1 MPTTKKTAPATSLT
15 VPIRNLNAE
24 TVGEANLPEEIFGVP
39 FRRHIV
45 WEVVR
50 AIRAREHAGTHKTKV
65 RSEVSG
71 TGKKPFKQ
79 KHTGMAR
86 QGTSR
91 SPIMVGGGSIFGPNP
106 RDYSNT
112 LPAGMRRLAR
122 KSALSLKAR
131 EGQIRIVEDFSM
143 DSPKTQTVMGVLKA
157 LDLAYGKTLL
167 LLPKPDANLV
177 KSGRNIPGLQVAQA
191 DKAST
196 YDFVNTQVLLIQ
208 KSALEVLQ
216 NTFKN

>member
-1 MPTTKKTAPATSLT
+1 MELDVYRKDGTKSG
-15 VPIRNLNAE
+15 E
-24 TVGEANLPEEIFGVP
+24 TVKLSEEIFGVEP
-39 FRRHIV
+39 NHHLIYRAVRTYLDNQRQGTSRV
-45 WEVVR
+45 KTRAEVR
-50 AIRAREHAGTHKTKV
+50 G
-65 RSEVSG
+65 G
-71 TGKKPFKQ
+71 GKKPIRQ

-86 QGTSR
+86 QGSSR
-91 SPIMVGGGSIFGPNP
+91 SPIMVGGGSIFGPEP

-112 LPAGMRRLAR
+112 LPTGMRRLAR

-143 DSPKTQTVMGVLKA
+143 DSPKTKTVKEVLKA
-157 LDLAYGKTLL
+157 LDLAGGKTLL

-177 KSGRNIPGLQVAQA
+177 KSGRNIPGLNVAQA